1 MTRIA
6 RHFQQRRQRCSL
18 IPYLTVD
25 DAALTTERLLAL
37 AEAGAGLIEL
47 GLPFS
52 DPVADGPALQKIHAA
67 AVQRGIG
74 LSQLL
79 QAVHDF
85 RRHNTHTPL
94 LLMSYSNPLYR
105 YGYTQSAAALATAG
119 IDAVLLVDADD
130 QPYAWLHTLVSQQLG
145 HVGMLAPSSGASR
158 RQWVYGQACA
168 MVYAVAQRGITG
180 QGLKSLQHT
189 RSYLASLRSECPHPL
204 ITGFGLAEGEQ
215 LQQLADVVDGIV
227 VGSALLPALRQGS
240 DALYHATRALAAHL
254 D

>member
-52 DPVADGPALQKIHAA
+52 DPVADGPALQKIHAS

-145 HVGMLAPSSGASR
+145 HVGMLAPGSSASR

-227 VGSALLPALRQGS
+227 VGSALLPALQQGS
-240 DALYHATRALAAHL
+240 DALYHATQVLAAHL